1 MRLCL
6 GQRTVLIRPRQDTFE
21 SHFLAFLLLGPD
33 VQGKLLAHSKGATV
47 QHVNMKDIRALGV
60 GAIPSPKEQCYIIRR
75 INEIEGEVARLESI
89 YQRKL
94 SALDALK
101 KSLLHHAFTGNL

>member
-1 MRLCL
+1 MRYLRSDGCKRRLEKIAGGAVMPNLSNIDL
-6 GQRTVLIRPRQDTFE
+6 GNLQVILPPIERQKVFVKQIE
-21 SHFLAFLLLGPD
+21 LL
-33 VQGKLLAHSKGATV
+33 HSET
-47 QHVNMKDIRALGV
+47 QN
-60 GAIPSPKEQCYIIRR
+60 
-75 INEIEGEVARLESI
+75 LESI